1 MIRPIVAVTITNPV
15 SGRSERIYALIDSGA
30 DRDYLS
36 TDLGERL
43 GLITKEEWM
52 SITTVKDT
60 REEWTET
67 TSLVLGST
75 DGQYEARI
83 EDAIIGRFP
92 AARDDLA
99 PAKKDW
105 LECEHMEGIEFE
117 DIDAKVEALIC
128 IAHEETWVGWE
139 VRRGKKGQPALMKTA
154 FG

>member
-15 SGRSERIYALIDSGA
+15 SGKSERIYALIDSGA

-43 GLITKEEWM
+43 GLITREEWM

-67 TSLVLGST
+67 TSLILGST

-128 IAHEETWVGWE
+128 IAHE
-139 VRRGKKGQPALMKTA
+139 
-154 FG
+154 